1 MEEEYEVTELE
12 QKPTTPKNVPPSV
25 EMVEKTLKRGDQT
38 APEKGDKKSET
49 KGEKSEREAGKS
61 EKEADAKPE
70 REAEKESVNK
80 DGRSDK
86 VG

>member
-1 MEEEYEVTELE
+1 MIVCCVSMEEEYEVTELE

-49 KGEKSEREAGKS
+49 EGEKS

-70 REAEKESVNK
+70 REAGKESVNK